1 MEERLDDALNVLR
14 NHCEPQ
20 LGIQISNMD
29 GSAYVGSS
37 PVVNTPGA
45 ITQDDVTN
53 EPPTT
58 VKLERVPSNSS
69 MHRNYKKKPF
79 IYFND
84 LITLERNIHFYL

>member
-45 ITQDDVTN
+45 IPQQDNPAND
-53 EPPTT
+53 PPTS
-58 VKLERVPSNSS
+58 VKLERVPPNSS
-69 MHRNYKKKPF
+69 KFTVRLLHPAK
-79 IYFND
+79 
-84 LITLERNIHFYL
+84 